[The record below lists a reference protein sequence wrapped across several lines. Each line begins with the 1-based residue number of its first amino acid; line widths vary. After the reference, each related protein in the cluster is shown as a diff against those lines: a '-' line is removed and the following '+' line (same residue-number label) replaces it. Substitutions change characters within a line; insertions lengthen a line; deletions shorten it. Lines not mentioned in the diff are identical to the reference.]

1 MGYGKM
7 DKKIQQALTQI
18 LSVSTPTRV
27 ILFGSAGRGEANS
40 DSDIDLMVVEPNLV
54 NRHAEIVRLRSA
66 IGPLGTGMDLLVY
79 SEAEV
84 ETRKDWCTS
93 PIYWA
98 LREGKVLYE
107 AA

>member
-1 MGYGKM
+1 M
-7 DKKIQQALTQI
+7 DAKIQQALTQI
-18 LSVSTPTRV
+18 LSVTEPTRI
-27 ILFGSAGRGEANS
+27 ILFGSAGRGDTHS
-40 DSDIDLMVVEPNLV
+40 DSDIDLMVVEPDLV
-54 NRHAEIVRLRSA
+54 DRHAEIVRLRSA
-66 IGPLGTGMDLLVY
+66 IGPLGTGLDLLVY

-93 PIYWA
+93 PVYWA

>member
-1 MGYGKM
+1 M
-7 DKKIQQALTQI
+7 DTKIQHALTQI
-18 LSVSTPTRV
+18 LAVTKPTQV
-27 ILFGSAGRGEANS
+27 ILFGSAGRNTTNP
-40 DSDIDLMVVEPNLV
+40 DSDIDLMVIEPNLAD
-54 NRHAEIVRLRSA
+54 RHAEIVRLRSA
-66 IGPLGTGMDLLVY
+66 IGPLGTGLDLLVY

>member
-1 MGYGKM
+1 M
-7 DKKIQQALTQI
+7 DAKIQQALTQI
-18 LSVSTPTRV
+18 LSVTEPTRI
-27 ILFGSAGRGEANS
+27 ILFGSAGRGDMHS
-40 DSDIDLMVVEPNLV
+40 DSDIDLMVVEPDLV
-54 NRHAEIVRLRSA
+54 DRHAEIVRLRSA
-66 IGPLGTGMDLLVY
+66 IGPLGTGLDLLVY

-93 PIYWA
+93 PVYWA